1 MSRLFHYKRHKASF
15 LHFKSQSKGN
25 FMLITSSVSMI
36 CRWLCHVP
44 GLTIV
49 TELPRW
55 VCGFSSSRF
64 GARSRPDRRGP
75 LLREVLELKFKRWSF
90 LGRSSPLL
98 SQPRLPSFGLGFN
111 SRAKHLRFFD
121 LKSWKL
127 KIDTHFNYWIVKRYK
142 INENGAGTD
151 LYLKKKIILVC
162 HNLNTC
168 TSLLLF
174 FQPFRVNL

>member
-15 LHFKSQSKGN
+15 LHFKNQSKGN

-36 CRWLCHVP
+36 GRWLCHVP
-44 GLTIV
+44 GLTIG

-90 LGRSSPLL
+90 LGRSSQLL
-98 SQPRLPSFGLGFN
+98 SQPRLPSYGLGFN
-111 SRAKHLRFFD
+111 SRAKHIRFCD

-127 KIDTHFNYWIVKRYK
+127 KIDAHFNYWIVKRSI
-142 INENGAGTD
+142 INETGARTD
-151 LYLKKKIILVC
+151 LYFKKILV
-162 HNLNTC
+162 LE
-168 TSLLLF
+168 
-174 FQPFRVNL
+174 VM